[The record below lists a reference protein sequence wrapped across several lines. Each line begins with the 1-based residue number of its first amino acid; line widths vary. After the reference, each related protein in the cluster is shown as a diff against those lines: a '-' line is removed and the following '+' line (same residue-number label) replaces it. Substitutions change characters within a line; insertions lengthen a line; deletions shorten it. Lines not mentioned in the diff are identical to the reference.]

1 MSLHITEKKAIVAEV
16 TEVAQSSLSVL
27 GAHYRGLTVEQ
38 MTGLRVAARKN
49 NVHLQVVKNTLAK
62 RALKDTE
69 FELIE
74 DRLVGPTILA
84 FSSEAPGAAARL
96 FRDFLKENDGLD
108 KSMVQFVCL
117 SGNVYESG
125 DLDRVASLPTKDEAL
140 SLMLACM
147 KEPLNKLA
155 RVLNEPTAKFVRT
168 VKALEDQKREN
179 GEA

>member
-1 MSLHITEKKAIVAEV
+1 MSLNITEKKAIVAEV
-16 TEVAQSSLSVL
+16 TEVAQSSISVL

-38 MTGLRVAARKN
+38 MTNLRVTARAM

-62 RALKDTE
+62 RALKGTE

-74 DRLVGPTILA
+74 DKLVGPTILA
-84 FSSEAPGAAARL
+84 FSGDAPGAAARV
-96 FRDFLKENDGLD
+96 FRDFLKENEALD
-108 KSMVQFVCL
+108 NSMIQFVCL
-117 SGNVYESG
+117 SGEVYGCG

-140 SLMLACM
+140 SLLMACM

-168 VKALEDQKREN
+168 VKALEDKKREN

>member
-1 MSLHITEKKAIVAEV
+1 MSLTLSQKKSVVAEV
-16 TEVAQSSLSVL
+16 AEVAQESLSVL

-38 MTGLRVAARKN
+38 ITNLRVAARTKD
-49 NVHLQVVKNTLAK
+49 VHLQVVKNTLAK
-62 RALKDTE
+62 RALKGTE
-69 FELIE
+69 FELVE

-84 FSSEAPGAAARL
+84 FSSDAPGAAARV
-96 FRDFLKENDGLD
+96 FRDFLKDNEELD

-117 SGNVYESG
+117 SGQVYESG

-155 RVLNEPTAKFVRT
+155 RVLNEPTAQFVRT
-168 VKALEDQKREN
+168 VNAVGEQKREN
-179 GEA
+179 DEA